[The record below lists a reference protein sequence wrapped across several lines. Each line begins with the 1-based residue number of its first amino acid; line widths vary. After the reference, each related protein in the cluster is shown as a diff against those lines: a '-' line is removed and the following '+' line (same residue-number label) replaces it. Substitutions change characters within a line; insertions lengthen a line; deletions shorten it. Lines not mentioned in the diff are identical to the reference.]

1 MGIAGKASA
10 AWRGEETAN
19 GPAGWGTVMADG
31 SVFLEACRAALP
43 ADERAQ
49 RSAALDRFAAIGLPG
64 PALESWHYSD
74 WSALA
79 ERGFAAV
86 APTSAPVFPHD
97 AAQALRLAPLDP
109 VQRTTR
115 FALDDLNRALATE
128 GVEKTIEGQAQ
139 RPFLI
144 THHVDGAQA
153 MRHLRHQLKLAPG
166 ASATVLL
173 WDAPGSGDS
182 DTLLTAVMTLELA
195 ERSQLTLI
203 RVQQSDAA
211 ATRALHLAAT
221 IAADASLQLIELHL
235 GGARVRQEVEITLA
249 APGAQFTQTGLTAL
263 KGKSRVDQRSHVWH
277 AAPHG
282 TSRSHARLLAADSAR
297 AVLNAKVQ
305 VQPGAV
311 KTDAETRIASLLLSD
326 KAEIDAKP
334 ELEIYAD
341 DVKCAHG
348 ASFGQLSADA
358 AFYLRSRGLSA
369 AEAQA
374 LLTQAFAQTALD
386 ALPLPGL
393 KAWAESEVRSLL
405 AAVPA

>member
-1 MGIAGKASA
+1 M
-10 AWRGEETAN
+10 
-19 GPAGWGTVMADG
+19 DG
-31 SVFLEACRAALP
+31 SVFLDAARAALP
-43 ADERAQ
+43 ADERDQ
-49 RSAALDRFAAIGLPG
+49 RAAALARFAAGGLPG

-74 WSALA
+74 WTHLA
-79 ERGFAAV
+79 ERRFV
-86 APTSAPVFPHD
+86 TAPLSPTPAFPHD
-97 AAQALRLAPLDP
+97 AAQPLRLSTLDP
-109 VQRTTR
+109 VQCTTR

-128 GVEKTIEGQAQ
+128 GVEKTLEGQAQ

-144 THHVDGAQA
+144 AQWVDGPQA
-153 MRHLRHQLKLAPG
+153 MHHLRHQLKLAAD

-173 WDAPGSGDS
+173 WDAPGSGDH

-195 ERSQLTLI
+195 ARSQLTLI
-203 RVQQSDAA
+203 RVQQADAA

-221 IAADASLQLIELHL
+221 VAADASLQLVELHL
-235 GGARVRQEVEITLA
+235 GGARVRQEVEVTLA
-249 APGAQFTQTGLTAL
+249 APGARFEQTGLTAL

-277 AAPHG
+277 AAPHC
-282 TSRSHARLLAADSAR
+282 TSVSHARLLAAEGAR

-305 VQPGAV
+305 VQPGAQ
-311 KTDAETRIASLLLSD
+311 KTDSETRIASLLLSD

-348 ASFGQLSADA
+348 ASFGQLSAEA

-369 AEAQA
+369 TEAQS
-374 LLTQAFAQTALD
+374 LLTQAFAQAALD

-393 KAWAESEVRSLL
+393 KAWAEGEVRALL
-405 AAVPA
+405 AGATS

>member
-1 MGIAGKASA
+1 M
-10 AWRGEETAN
+10 
-19 GPAGWGTVMADG
+19 DG
-31 SVFLEACRAALP
+31 SVFLDAARAALP
-43 ADERAQ
+43 ADERDQ
-49 RSAALDRFAAIGLPG
+49 RAAALSRFAASGLPG

-74 WSALA
+74 WTGLA
-79 ERGFAAV
+79 ERSFVAAPAGT
-86 APTSAPVFPHD
+86 APTFPHD
-97 AAQALRLAPLDP
+97 AAQPLRFSALDP

-128 GVEKTIEGQAQ
+128 GVEKTLEGQAQ

-144 THHVDGAQA
+144 AQHVDGPQA
-153 MRHLRHQLKLAPG
+153 MRHLRHQLNLAAD

-173 WDAPGSGDS
+173 WDAPGSGDH

-195 ERSQLTLI
+195 ARSQLTLI
-203 RVQQSDAA
+203 RVQQADAS

-221 IAADASLQLIELHL
+221 VAADASLHLIELHL
-235 GGARVRQEVEITLA
+235 GGARVRQEVEVTLA
-249 APGAQFTQTGLTAL
+249 APGARFEQTGLTAL

-277 AAPHG
+277 AAPHC
-282 TSRSHARLLAADSAR
+282 TSASHARLLAAEGTR

-305 VQPGAV
+305 VQPGAQ
-311 KTDAETRIASLLLSD
+311 KTDSETRIASLLLSN

-348 ASFGQLSADA
+348 ASFGQLSPDA

-369 AEAQA
+369 DEAQA

-386 ALPLPGL
+386 ALPLPSL
-393 KAWAESEVRSLL
+393 KAWAEGEVRALL
-405 AAVPA
+405 AGTTE

>member
-1 MGIAGKASA
+1 M
-10 AWRGEETAN
+10 
-19 GPAGWGTVMADG
+19 DG
-31 SVFLEACRAALP
+31 SVFIDACHAALP

-49 RSAALDRFAAIGLPG
+49 RAAALARFASQGLPT

-74 WSALA
+74 WSVLA
-79 ERGFAAV
+79 ERAYSMAAPN
-86 APTSAPVFPHD
+86 AAPVFPHD
-97 AAQALRLAPLDP
+97 AAQSLRFTALDP

-128 GVEKTIEGQAQ
+128 GVEKTIEGAAQ

-144 THHVDGAQA
+144 AQHVDGPEA
-153 MRHLRHQLKLAPG
+153 MRHLRHQLTLAAG
-166 ASATVLL
+166 ASATVVL
-173 WDAPGSGDS
+173 WDAPGSGGH
-182 DTLLTAVMTLELA
+182 DTLLTAVMTLELLPK
-195 ERSQLTLI
+195 SQLTLI
-203 RVQQSDAA
+203 RVQQADTS

-221 IAADASLQLIELHL
+221 VAGDASLQLIELHL
-235 GGARVRQEVEITLA
+235 GGARVRQEVDITLA
-249 APGAQFTQTGLTAL
+249 APGARFSQTGLTAL

-277 AAPHG
+277 AAPHC
-282 TSRSHARLLAADSAR
+282 TSSSHARLLAADSAR

-393 KAWAESEVRSLL
+393 KSWAEREVRALL
-405 AAVPA
+405 AGATA